1 MSTQQQLEASVSEAS
16 RPENVLVQEMIQLS
30 REERMFEQA
39 NFDNDEVLEKF
50 RDDAREITRRIQ
62 KNQNVEDKIWK
73 PDQLNFGLQNAMCEY
88 LAQFQI
94 V

>member
-1 MSTQQQLEASVSEAS
+1 MAEAIRTELSDMSTQQQLEASVSEAR
-16 RPENVLVQEMIQLS
+16 RPENVLVEEMIQLS

-62 KNQNVEDKIWK
+62 KNQNIEDKIWK
-73 PDQLNFGLQNAMCEY
+73 PDQLNFGL
-88 LAQFQI
+88 
-94 V
+94 